1 MQTIYLDH
9 AATTPVHP
17 DVLEVMLP
25 YFTRHYGNPSSLH
38 AFGRETKIAI
48 SRARD
53 EIAQLLGCSP
63 AEWIFTGSGT
73 ESDNMAI
80 FGAAERYGTNNRRH
94 MITTQAEH
102 HAVLHACKQLERA
115 GYDVTYLPVDRTGQV
130 QVEDVQ
136 AAIRPDTF
144 LISVMYGNNEVG
156 TIQPIHAIGAL
167 AHEHGILFHVDAVQ
181 ALGAVDLN
189 LTELPV
195 DLMSFSAHKLY
206 GPKGVGGL
214 YVSKA
219 HTITPLIHGGSQE
232 RKRRAGTENVPGVVG
247 FAKAIQLATANRAAN
262 VSHLEQLRDRLLV
275 GLTEQLGSSYYVVNG
290 NCNERL
296 PHIVNVSFPGVD
308 TDTMLM
314 NLDLNGIAAASGSAC
329 TSGSLE
335 VSHVLQA
342 MGLLDELTHSA
353 IRFSFGNVNELQQID
368 EASRRIG
375 TILRRVRNK

>member
-1 MQTIYLDH
+1 MQSIYLDH

-17 DVLEVMLP
+17 VVLEAMLP

-38 AFGRETKIAI
+38 AFGRETKIAV

-53 EIAQLLGCSP
+53 EIAHYLGCSP
-63 AEWIFTGSGT
+63 AEWLFTGSGT
-73 ESDNMAI
+73 ESDNTAI
-80 FGAAERYGTNNRRH
+80 FGAAARYGQDKKRH
-94 MITTQAEH
+94 IITTQIEH
-102 HAVLHACKQLERA
+102 HAVLHACKQLEQA
-115 GYDVTYLPVDRTGQV
+115 GYDVTYLPVDRTGQIKL
-130 QVEDVQ
+130 EDVLGVV
-136 AAIRPDTF
+136 RPETF

-156 TIQPIHAIGAL
+156 TLQPIREIGSL
-167 AHEHGILFHVDAVQ
+167 ARDHGILFHVDAVQ
-181 ALGAVDLN
+181 ALGALDLN
-189 LTELPV
+189 LSELPV

-214 YVSKA
+214 YISKA
-219 HTITPLIHGGSQE
+219 VTITPHLHGGAQE
-232 RKRRAGTENVPGVVG
+232 RKRRAGTENVPGIVG
-247 FAKAIQLATANRAAN
+247 FAKAVHLATANREENVRQLELLRGELLACLAA
-262 VSHLEQLRDRLLV
+262 E
-275 GLTEQLGSSYYVVNG
+275 LGPSGYVLNG
-290 NCNERL
+290 HADERL

-342 MGLLDELTHSA
+342 MGLPDELTNSA
-353 IRFSFGNVNELQQID
+353 IRFSIGNVNEMQQIQ